1 LGVGHAAVERAEKIG
16 KLRAILDSF
25 PALRDALSEAL
36 EATTQGRSVDATEAA
51 RRLNALDADG
61 KPSDRF
67 YSQIAPKIGHG
78 ADAQFSRFKL
88 TTTASAAGAV
98 VNSTFHC
105 CHEPVDCGNV
115 SDVASICSFVASV
128 STIRGGPPV
137 TRSFVVNAKLS
148 R

>member
-1 LGVGHAAVERAEKIG
+1 MGVGHAAVERAEKIG

-67 YSQIAPKIGHG
+67 YSQIAPKIGHKDG
-78 ADAQFSRFKL
+78 GKWRFAEETL
-88 TTTASAAGAV
+88 EGYT
-98 VNSTFHC
+98 
-105 CHEPVDCGNV
+105 
-115 SDVASICSFVASV
+115 
-128 STIRGGPPV
+128 RGG
-137 TRSFVVNAKLS
+137 R